1 MFGYALKRVARGWRG
16 FIAFFFGIT
25 IAATLFSGT
34 LLSADSVGHDMLE
47 QAMDLVPVDLIVAD
61 ELRNIYKYNP
71 MEVEAQILA
80 IPNVVDAE
88 QVIRWSAPINYV
100 THDDP
105 HNATDFTIVALEE
118 DSTIWRD
125 VFGPDL
131 PLIGFGEVYIERE
144 SFHASEIDVG
154 QNITLHIFTYEP
166 ASLYSSFETFYLNL
180 TVAGFVDVSLESY
193 AKIMG
198 EAPSFTRSILL
209 GTDQSLSKPPHD
221 LFLMNRDSLVSIF
234 DIAYTQDRVPTQV
247 ISFEILLDLD
257 EDALVNPWDIDR
269 SLRRIE
275 ALSEQID
282 NEVKSNEL
290 HSWRNFI
297 QDILTDVKGVTDSFK
312 TRFILIALPVF
323 FTAWYMGVTVSDVML
338 GSRRREVGLLLTKG
352 FTRRQIF
359 AMFLFETGL
368 IGLLSGVAA
377 LGVSVFLIPLLNIG
391 TVAFGELSFLSLT
404 SVVAVLLF
412 SSVISLLSVLAPSWR
427 VTRMNVIDALMEY
440 RTVEEAQLPSRLE
453 PAVALTLGM
462 YKLLILLL
470 GVSVESFRP
479 VGGGMVINVL
489 YFTWWGFDMILS
501 YLGPILFFWGFTKLF
516 VQGSFRIQELFARA
530 IGSFVGDI
538 SKISMLSARRSL
550 KRTAAVSFL
559 IALIFGY
566 SVSVIG
572 GLSTMSDS
580 RLRTIRMNVGA
591 DAAVWIFDAE
601 EAPELAERID
611 ALDGVASVAI
621 EQWFTAET
629 AFLMMQPRAID
640 PVTWP
645 QTAYYEESWFAIGSE
660 TAFQLLSESNE
671 TIILDRG
678 LAQAAGLVLGG
689 AVTFKIR
696 HNLYST
702 VTVVDLL
709 GPIIP
714 EGGEYQPLP
723 SFVSDEFLE
732 RYSANLDVISARILV
747 RFEPG
752 ADPEAF
758 EASVETMGDNIEAI
772 YTVAEVLESVT
783 SNIFVQGPRQVQQLG
798 IVFSTLVS
806 SIGVILVVSTTLME
820 RRKEITLMVI
830 RGFSVKQLVQMLL
843 IENLGIVS
851 FSILL
856 GGVVGYINVVGDVA
870 LTNAS
875 GGLIRSRIVFPPASL
890 MFIGVIVASII
901 LSVVIPIIVTSRQ
914 SSAKPQWRIIG

>member
-1 MFGYALKRVARGWRG
+1 MFGYAIKRVARGWRG

-61 ELRNIYKYNP
+61 ELRDIYKYNP
-71 MEVEAQILA
+71 MEMEAKILA
-80 IPNVVDAE
+80 IPNVEAAE

-100 THDDP
+100 DYDNP
-105 HNATDFTIVALEE
+105 MNSTDFTIAALEE
-118 DSTIWRD
+118 DSTIWGD
-125 VFGPDL
+125 VFGPEL
-131 PLIGFGEVYIERE
+131 PVIGFGEVYIERE
-144 SFHASEIDVG
+144 SFHASEIEIG
-154 QNITLHIFTYEP
+154 QDITLHLFTYEP
-166 ASLYSSFETFYLNL
+166 ASLSASFETFYLNL

-198 EAPSFTRSILL
+198 DAPSFTRSILL
-209 GTDQSLSKPPHD
+209 GADQSLSKPPHD
-221 LFLMNRDSLVSIF
+221 LLLMNRDSLISIYEV
-234 DIAYTQDRVPTQV
+234 AYLQDRVPTKV
-247 ISFEILLDLD
+247 VSFEILLDLD
-257 EDALVNPWDIDR
+257 ENALVNPWDIDR
-269 SLRRIE
+269 SLQRIQS
-275 ALSEQID
+275 LSEQID

-290 HSWRNFI
+290 HSWQNFI

-312 TRFILIALPVF
+312 TRFIFIALPVF

-391 TVAFGELSFLSLT
+391 TVAFGEFSFLSLT

-412 SSVISLLSVLAPSWR
+412 SSVISILSVLAPSWSA
-427 VTRMNVIDALMEY
+427 TRMNVIDALKEY
-440 RTVEEAQLPSRLE
+440 RTVEEEELPSRLE
-453 PAVALTLGM
+453 PAVALTLGI
-462 YKLLILLL
+462 YKLLMLLL

-479 VGGGMVINVL
+479 VGGGMVINIL
-489 YFTWWGFDMILS
+489 YFTWWGFDMILG
-501 YLGPILFFWGFTKLF
+501 YVGPILFFWGFTRLF
-516 VQGSFRIQELFARA
+516 VQGSFRIQELFGRA
-530 IGSFVGDI
+530 LGSFVGDI

-572 GLSTMSDS
+572 GLSTLSDN
-580 RLRTIRMNVGA
+580 RVRTIRMNVGA

-640 PVTWP
+640 PVAWSE
-645 QTAYYEESWFAIGSE
+645 TAYYEESWFAIGSE

-678 LAQAAGLVLGG
+678 LAQAAGLILGG
-689 AVTFKIR
+689 DVTFKIR

-714 EGGEYQPLP
+714 EGGEYYALP

-732 RYSANLDVISARILV
+732 RYSANLEVISARILV

-752 ADPEAF
+752 ADTEAF
-758 EASVETMGDNIEAI
+758 EASVEMMGDNIEAI

-798 IVFSTLVS
+798 IVFSALVS

-843 IENLGIVS
+843 IENLGVVS

-856 GGVVGYINVVGDVA
+856 GAVVGIINVVGDVA
-870 LTNAS
+870 ITNAS

-914 SSAKPQWRIIG
+914 SSAKPQWRVIE

>member
-1 MFGYALKRVARGWRG
+1 MFGYAIKRVARGWRG

-61 ELRNIYKYNP
+61 ELRDIYKYNP
-71 MEVEAQILA
+71 MEMEAQILA
-80 IPNVVDAE
+80 IPNVMDAE

-105 HNATDFTIVALEE
+105 QNATDFTIAALEE
-118 DSTIWRD
+118 DSTIWGD

-144 SFHASEIDVG
+144 SFHASEIEIG
-154 QNITLHIFTYEP
+154 QNITLHLFTYDP
-166 ASLYSSFETFYLNL
+166 VSLYSSFETFYLNL

-209 GTDQSLSKPPHD
+209 GSDQSLSKPPHD
-221 LFLMNRDSLVSIF
+221 LLLMNRDSLISIF
-234 DIAYTQDRVPTQV
+234 EVAYIQERVPTKV

-269 SLRRIE
+269 SLQRIQ

-290 HSWRNFI
+290 HSWQNFI

-312 TRFILIALPVF
+312 TRFIFIALPVF
-323 FTAWYMGVTVSDVML
+323 FTAWYMGVTVSDVMM

-359 AMFLFETGL
+359 SMFLFETGL

-377 LGVSVFLIPLLNIG
+377 LGVSVFLIPALKIG

-412 SSVISLLSVLAPSWR
+412 SSVISILSVLAPSWS

-440 RTVEEAQLPSRLE
+440 RTVDEEELPSRLE
-453 PAVALTLGM
+453 PAVALTLGI
-462 YKLLILLL
+462 YKLLMLLL
-470 GVSVESFRP
+470 GVSVETFRP
-479 VGGGMVINVL
+479 VGGGMVINML
-489 YFTWWGFDMILS
+489 YFTWWGFDVILG
-501 YLGPILFFWGFTKLF
+501 YLGPILFFWGFTRLF
-516 VQGSFRIQELFARA
+516 VQGSFRIQELFGRA

-572 GLSTMSDS
+572 GLSTLSDN
-580 RLRTIRMNVGA
+580 RVRTIRMNVGA

-601 EAPELAERID
+601 EAPLLAERIE

-640 PVTWP
+640 PEAWS

-671 TIILDRG
+671 TIVLDRG
-678 LAQAAGLVLGG
+678 LAQAAGLILGG
-689 AVTFKIR
+689 DVTFKIR

-747 RFEPG
+747 KFEPG
-752 ADPEAF
+752 ADTEAF
-758 EASVETMGDNIEAI
+758 EASVEMMGDNIEAI

-856 GGVVGYINVVGDVA
+856 GGVVGVINVVGDVA
-870 LTNAS
+870 ITNAS
-875 GGLIRSRIVFPPASL
+875 GGLIRSRIAFPPASL

-914 SSAKPQWRIIG
+914 TSAKPQWRVIE

>member
-105 HNATDFTIVALEE
+105 HNATDFTIAALEE

-221 LFLMNRDSLVSIF
+221 LLLMNRDSLVSIF

-257 EDALVNPWDIDR
+257 EDALVNPWDLDR

-282 NEVKSNEL
+282 NEVKSNEI

-404 SVVAVLLF
+404 SVVVVLLF

-462 YKLLILLL
+462 YKLLMLLL

-516 VQGSFRIQELFARA
+516 VQGSYHIQELFGRA

-689 AVTFKIR
+689 DVTFKIR

>member
-1 MFGYALKRVARGWRG
+1 MFGYAIKRVARGWRG

-61 ELRNIYKYNP
+61 ELRDIYKYNP

-80 IPNVVDAE
+80 IPNVMDAE

-100 THDDP
+100 THNDP
-105 HNATDFTIVALEE
+105 QNATDFTIAALEE
-118 DSTIWRD
+118 NSTIWGD

-144 SFHASEIDVG
+144 SFHASEIEIG
-154 QNITLHIFTYEP
+154 QDITLHLFTYEP

-209 GTDQSLSKPPHD
+209 GSDQSLSKPPHD
-221 LFLMNRDSLVSIF
+221 LILMNRDSIISIF
-234 DIAYTQDRVPTQV
+234 EVAYIQERVPTKV
-247 ISFEILLDLD
+247 VSFEILLDLD

-269 SLRRIE
+269 SLQRIQ

-290 HSWRNFI
+290 HSWQNFI

-312 TRFILIALPVF
+312 TRFIFIALPVF
-323 FTAWYMGVTVSDVML
+323 FTAWYMGVTVSDVMM

-359 AMFLFETGL
+359 SMFLFETGL

-377 LGVSVFLIPLLNIG
+377 LAVSVFLIPLLKIG
-391 TVAFGELSFLSLT
+391 TVAFGELSFLSWT

-440 RTVEEAQLPSRLE
+440 RTVEEEELPSRLE

-462 YKLLILLL
+462 YKLLMLLL

-489 YFTWWGFDMILS
+489 YFTWWGFDMILG
-501 YLGPILFFWGFTKLF
+501 YLGPILFFWGFTRLF
-516 VQGSFRIQELFARA
+516 VQGSFRIQELFGRA

-538 SKISMLSARRSL
+538 SKVSMLSARRSL

-601 EAPELAERID
+601 EAPDLAERID

-671 TIILDRG
+671 TIVLDRG

-689 AVTFKIR
+689 DVTFKIR

-914 SSAKPQWRIIG
+914 NSAKPQWRIIE

>member
-1 MFGYALKRVARGWRG
+1 MLDFALKRVARGWKG

-61 ELRNIYKYNP
+61 ELRDIYKYNP
-71 MEVEAQILA
+71 MEVEARILA

-100 THDDP
+100 DYNNP
-105 HNATDFTIVALEE
+105 MNSTDFIIAALEE
-118 DSTIWRD
+118 NSTIWRD
-125 VFGPDL
+125 VFGPEI
-131 PLIGFGEVYIERE
+131 PLLDFGEVYIESE
-144 SFHASEIDVG
+144 SFHAGEVEVG
-154 QNITLHIFTYEP
+154 QNITLHLFTFEP
-166 ASLYSSFETFYLNL
+166 AAGYPSFETFYINL
-180 TVAGFVDVSLESY
+180 TVGGFVDVGLESY
-193 AKIMG
+193 AKITG
-198 EAPSFTRSILL
+198 ESPSFIRSILL
-209 GTDQSLSKPPHD
+209 GADQSLSKSPHD
-221 LFLMNRDSLVSIF
+221 LLFMSRDSIVSIF
-234 DIAYTQDRVPTQV
+234 EIAYLQERHPSKVV
-247 ISFEILLDLD
+247 SFEILLDLD
-257 EDALVNPWDIDR
+257 EGSLVNPWDIDR
-269 SLRRIE
+269 SLQRVQS
-275 ALSEQID
+275 LSEQID
-282 NEVKSNEL
+282 NEVKSHEL
-290 HSWRNFI
+290 HSWQNFI
-297 QDILTDVKGVTDSFK
+297 QDILRDVKSVTDSFK
-312 TRFILIALPVF
+312 TRFIFIALPVF

-377 LGVSVFLIPLLNIG
+377 LGVSIFVVPALNIG
-391 TVAFGELSFLSLT
+391 TVAFGEFSFLSWT

-412 SSVISLLSVLAPSWR
+412 SSVVSLLSVLAPSWN

-440 RTVEEAQLPSRLE
+440 RTVEEEELPSRLE

-462 YKLLILLL
+462 YKLLMLLL

-479 VGGGMVINVL
+479 VGGGMVINVI
-489 YFTWWGFDMILS
+489 YFTWWGFDLILG

-516 VQGSFRIQELFARA
+516 VQGSFHIQELFGRVL
-530 IGSFVGDI
+530 GSLVGDI
-538 SKISMLSARRSL
+538 SKISMLSARRSV

-572 GLSTMSDS
+572 GLATLSDN
-580 RLRTIRMNVGA
+580 RLRTIQMNVGA
-591 DAAVWIFDAE
+591 DAAVWIFGSED
-601 EAPELAERID
+601 APELAKRIE

-621 EQWFTAET
+621 EQWFIAET

-640 PVTWP
+640 PVAWP
-645 QTAYYEESWFAIGSE
+645 QTAYYEESWFALGSE

-678 LAQAAGLVLGG
+678 IAQASGLILGG
-689 AVTFKIR
+689 DVTFKIR

-709 GPIIP
+709 GPIVP
-714 EGGEYQPLP
+714 EGGEYQALP
-723 SFVSDEFLE
+723 SFVPEGFRDVSPASLE
-732 RYSANLDVISARILV
+732 ITKTRILV
-747 RFEPG
+747 KFEPG
-752 ADPEAF
+752 ADPMAF
-758 EASVETMGDNIEAI
+758 EESVAGMGDNIEAI
-772 YTVAEVLESVT
+772 YTVAEVLENFT

-798 IVFSTLVS
+798 IIFSTLVS

-830 RGFSVKQLVQMLL
+830 RGFSVRQLIQMLL
-843 IENLGIVS
+843 IENFGIVS
-851 FSILL
+851 FSMIL
-856 GGVVGYINVVGDVA
+856 GTVVGYINVVGDVA
-870 LTNAS
+870 ITNTS
-875 GGLIRSRIVFPPASL
+875 GGLILSRIVFPPASL
-890 MFIGVIVASII
+890 MFIGAIVASII
-901 LSVVIPIIVTSRQ
+901 LSVVIPIIISSRQ
-914 SSAKPQWRIIG
+914 NSAKPQWRIIE

>member
-1 MFGYALKRVARGWRG
+1 MIGFALKRVARGWKG

-34 LLSADSVGHDMLE
+34 LLSADSVGHDMLD

-61 ELRNIYKYNP
+61 ELRDIYKYNP
-71 MEVEAQILA
+71 MEVEARILA

-100 THDDP
+100 TFEDP
-105 HNATDFTIVALEE
+105 HNSTDFTIAALEE
-118 DSTIWRD
+118 NSTIWSD
-125 VFGPDL
+125 VFGPEI
-131 PLIGFGEVYIERE
+131 PLLDFGEIYIERE
-144 SFHASEIDVG
+144 SYHASEIEVG
-154 QNITLHIFTYEP
+154 QNITLHLFTYEP
-166 ASLYSSFETFYLNL
+166 AAGYPSFETFYINL
-180 TVAGFVDVSLESY
+180 TVGGFVDVGLESY
-193 AKIMG
+193 AKITG
-198 EAPSFTRSILL
+198 DSPFFIRSILL

-221 LFLMNRDSLVSIF
+221 LLFMSRESLVSIF
-234 DIAYTQDRVPTQV
+234 EIAYLQDRHPSKV
-247 ISFEILLDLD
+247 ITFEILLDLD
-257 EDALVNPWDIDR
+257 EDAIVNPWDIDR
-269 SLRRIE
+269 SLQRVE
-275 ALSEQID
+275 SVSEQID
-282 NEVKSNEL
+282 NEVKRHEL
-290 HSWRNFI
+290 HSWQNFI
-297 QDILTDVKGVTDSFK
+297 QDILRDVKSVTDSFK
-312 TRFILIALPVF
+312 TRFIFIALPVF

-368 IGLLSGVAA
+368 IGLLSGVTA
-377 LGVSVFLIPLLNIG
+377 LGVSIFVVPALNIG
-391 TVAFGELSFLSLT
+391 TVAFGEFSFLSWT

-412 SSVISLLSVLAPSWR
+412 SSVISLLSVLAPSWN

-440 RTVEEAQLPSRLE
+440 RTVEEEERPSRLE

-462 YKLLILLL
+462 YKLLMLIL

-489 YFTWWGFDMILS
+489 YFTWWGFDVILG
-501 YLGPILFFWGFTKLF
+501 YMGPILFFWGFTKLF
-516 VQGSFRIQELFARA
+516 VQGSFHIQELFGRVL
-530 IGSFVGDI
+530 GSLVGDI

-566 SVSVIG
+566 SFSVIG
-572 GLSTMSDS
+572 GLATLSDT
-580 RLRTIRMNVGA
+580 RLRTIQMNVGA

-601 EAPELAERID
+601 EAPELAERIE

-621 EQWFTAET
+621 EQWFIAET

-640 PVTWP
+640 PVAWP
-645 QTAYYEESWFAIGSE
+645 QTAYYEESWFAVGSE
-660 TAFQLLSESNE
+660 TAFQLLTESNE

-678 LAQAAGLVLGG
+678 LAQAAGLIMGG
-689 AVTFKIR
+689 DVTFKIR

-709 GPIIP
+709 GPIVP
-714 EGGEYQPLP
+714 EGGEYQALP

-732 RYSANLDVISARILV
+732 RYSASLDVTRARILV

-752 ADPEAF
+752 ADTMAF
-758 EASVETMGDNIEAI
+758 EESVAGMGDNIEAI
-772 YTVAEVLESVT
+772 YTVAEVLESYT

-798 IVFSTLVS
+798 IIFSTLVS

-830 RGFSVKQLVQMLL
+830 RGFSVKQLIQMLL
-843 IENLGIVS
+843 IENFGIVS
-851 FSILL
+851 FSMLL
-856 GGVVGYINVVGDVA
+856 GAVVGYINVVGEVA
-870 LTNAS
+870 ITNAS
-875 GGLIRSRIVFPPASL
+875 GGLILSRIVFPPSSL
-890 MFIGVIVASII
+890 VFIGAIMVSII
-901 LSVVIPIIVTSRQ
+901 LSVVIPIIVSSRQ
-914 SSAKPQWRIIG
+914 SGAKPQWRLIE

>member
-61 ELRNIYKYNP
+61 ELRDINKYNP

-80 IPNVVDAE
+80 IPNVEDAE

-105 HNATDFTIVALEE
+105 QNATDFTIAALEE
-118 DSTIWRD
+118 DSTIWGD

-144 SFHASEIDVG
+144 SFHASEIEIG
-154 QNITLHIFTYEP
+154 QNITLHLFTYEP

-180 TVAGFVDVSLESY
+180 TVAGFVDVNLESY

-221 LFLMNRDSLVSIF
+221 LLLMSRDSLIAVF
-234 DIAYTQDRVPTQV
+234 EIAYIQDRLPTKV

-257 EDALVNPWDIDR
+257 DDALVNPWDIDR
-269 SLRRIE
+269 SLQRIQS
-275 ALSEQID
+275 LSEQID
-282 NEVKSNEL
+282 NEVKRHEL
-290 HSWRNFI
+290 HSWQNFI

-404 SVVAVLLF
+404 SVVVVLLF

-440 RTVEEAQLPSRLE
+440 RTVEAEQLPSRLE

-516 VQGSFRIQELFARA
+516 VQGSFRIQELFGRA

-591 DAAVWIFDAE
+591 DAAVWIFDAD

-689 AVTFKIR
+689 DVTFKIR

-914 SSAKPQWRIIG
+914 SSAKPQWRVIE

>member
-1 MFGYALKRVARGWRG
+1 MLGFALKRVARGWKG

-61 ELRNIYKYNP
+61 ELRDLYKYNP
-71 MEVEAQILA
+71 MEVEERILA

-100 THDDP
+100 SFDDP
-105 HNATDFTIVALEE
+105 QDSTDFAIAALEE
-118 DSTIWRD
+118 NSTIWED
-125 VFGPDL
+125 VFGPEI
-131 PLIGFGEVYIERE
+131 PLLGFGEVYIESE
-144 SFHASEIDVG
+144 SFHAHEIEVG
-154 QNITLHIFTYEP
+154 QNITLHLFTFEP
-166 ASLYSSFETFYLNL
+166 AAGYPSFETFYLNL
-180 TVAGFVDVSLESY
+180 TVGGFVDVDLESY
-193 AKIMG
+193 AKITG
-198 EAPSFTRSILL
+198 ESPYFIRSILL

-221 LFLMNRDSLVSIF
+221 LLFMNRDTLVSVF
-234 DIAYTQDRVPTQV
+234 EVAYSLDRHPSKV

-269 SLRRIE
+269 SLQRVQS
-275 ALSEQID
+275 LSEQID
-282 NEVKSNEL
+282 NEVKSHEL
-290 HSWRNFI
+290 HSWQNFI
-297 QDILTDVKGVTDSFK
+297 QDILTDVKSVTDSFK
-312 TRFILIALPVF
+312 TRFVFIALPVF

-352 FTRRQIF
+352 FTRGQIF

-368 IGLLSGVAA
+368 IGLLSGVTA
-377 LGVSVFLIPLLNIG
+377 LGVSIFVVPALSIG
-391 TVAFGELSFLSLT
+391 AVAFGEFSFLSWT
-404 SVVAVLLF
+404 SVVAVLVF
-412 SSVISLLSVLAPSWR
+412 SSVISLLSVLAPSWN

-440 RTVEEAQLPSRLE
+440 RTVDEEEKPSRLE

-462 YKLLILLL
+462 YKLLMLLMGL
-470 GVSVESFRP
+470 SVETFRP
-479 VGGGMVINVL
+479 VGGGMVLNVL
-489 YFTWWGFDMILS
+489 YFTWWGFDVILG

-516 VQGSFRIQELFARA
+516 VQGSFHIQELFGR
-530 IGSFVGDI
+530 ILGSFVGDI

-572 GLSTMSDS
+572 GLATLSDT
-580 RLRTIRMNVGA
+580 RLRTIQMNVGA

-601 EAPELAERID
+601 EAPELVERIE
-611 ALDGVASVAI
+611 ALDGVASVAL
-621 EQWFTAET
+621 EQWFIAET

-640 PVTWP
+640 PVAWP
-645 QTAYYEESWFAIGSE
+645 QTAYYEESWFTIGSE
-660 TAFQLLSESNE
+660 DAFQLLSESNE

-678 LAQAAGLVLGG
+678 LAQASGLIQGG
-689 AVTFKIR
+689 DVTFKIR

-709 GPIIP
+709 GPIVP
-714 EGGEYQPLP
+714 EGGEYTALP

-732 RYSANLDVISARILV
+732 RYSVILEVTRARILV

-752 ADPEAF
+752 ADTVAF
-758 EASVETMGDNIEAI
+758 EESVAGMGDNIEAI
-772 YTVAEVLESVT
+772 YTVAEVLESYT
-783 SNIFVQGPRQVQQLG
+783 SNIFVQGPEQVQQLG
-798 IVFSTLVS
+798 IIFSTLVS
-806 SIGVILVVSTTLME
+806 SIGVILVISTTLLE

-843 IENLGIVS
+843 IENFGIVS
-851 FSILL
+851 FSMLL
-856 GGVVGYINVVGDVA
+856 GAVVGYINVVGDVA

-875 GGLIRSRIVFPPASL
+875 GGLILSRIVFPPASL

-901 LSVVIPIIVTSRQ
+901 LSVVIPIIVSSKQ
-914 SSAKPQWRIIG
+914 NSAKPQWRLIE

>member
-1 MFGYALKRVARGWRG
+1 MGFALKRVARGWKG

-61 ELRNIYKYNP
+61 ELRDLNKYNP
-71 MEVEAQILA
+71 MEVEARILA

-100 THDDP
+100 THEDP
-105 HNATDFTIVALEE
+105 QNSTDFIIAALEE
-118 DSTIWRD
+118 NSTIWRD
-125 VFGPDL
+125 VFGPEI
-131 PLIGFGEVYIERE
+131 PLLDFGEVYIERE
-144 SFHASEIDVG
+144 SFHAHEIEVG
-154 QNITLHIFTYEP
+154 QNITLHLFTYEP
-166 ASLYSSFETFYLNL
+166 AAGYPSFETFYINL
-180 TVAGFVDVSLESY
+180 TVGGFVDVDLESY
-193 AKIMG
+193 AKITG
-198 EAPSFTRSILL
+198 ESPFFVRSILL
-209 GTDQSLSKPPHD
+209 GRDQSLSKPPHD
-221 LFLMNRDSLVSIF
+221 LLFMSRDSIVSIF
-234 DIAYTQDRVPTQV
+234 EIAYLQERHPSKV

-257 EDALVNPWDIDR
+257 EGSLVNPWDIDR
-269 SLRRIE
+269 SLQRVQS
-275 ALSEQID
+275 LSEQID
-282 NEVKSNEL
+282 NEVKSHEL
-290 HSWRNFI
+290 HSWQNFI
-297 QDILTDVKGVTDSFK
+297 QDILTDIKSVTDSFK
-312 TRFILIALPVF
+312 TRFIFIALPVF

-368 IGLLSGVAA
+368 VGLLSGVAA
-377 LGVSVFLIPLLNIG
+377 LGVSIFVVPALNIG
-391 TVAFGELSFLSLT
+391 TVAFGEFSFLSWT

-412 SSVISLLSVLAPSWR
+412 SSVVSLLSVLAPSWN

-440 RTVEEAQLPSRLE
+440 RTVEEEELPSRLE

-462 YKLLILLL
+462 YKLLMLLL

-489 YFTWWGFDMILS
+489 YFTWWGFDLILG

-516 VQGSFRIQELFARA
+516 VQGSFHIQELFGRVL
-530 IGSFVGDI
+530 SSLVGDI

-572 GLSTMSDS
+572 GLATLSDN
-580 RLRTIRMNVGA
+580 RLRTIQMNVGA

-601 EAPELAERID
+601 EAPELAERIE

-621 EQWFTAET
+621 EQWFIAET

-640 PVTWP
+640 PVAWP

-660 TAFQLLSESNE
+660 NAFQLLSESNE

-678 LAQAAGLVLGG
+678 LAQASGLILGG
-689 AVTFKIR
+689 DVTFKIR

-709 GPIIP
+709 GPIVP
-714 EGGEYQPLP
+714 EGGEYQALP

-732 RYSANLDVISARILV
+732 RYSVILEVTKTRILV

-752 ADPEAF
+752 ADPMAF
-758 EASVETMGDNIEAI
+758 EESVAGMGDNIEAI
-772 YTVAEVLESVT
+772 YTVAEVLESFT
-783 SNIFVQGPRQVQQLG
+783 SNIFIQGPEQVQQLG
-798 IVFSTLVS
+798 IIFSTLVS

-830 RGFSVKQLVQMLL
+830 RGFSAKQLIQMLL
-843 IENLGIVS
+843 IENFGIVS

-856 GGVVGYINVVGDVA
+856 GAVVGYINVVGDVA
-870 LTNAS
+870 ITNAS
-875 GGLIRSRIVFPPASL
+875 GGLILSRIVFPPASI
-890 MFIGVIVASII
+890 MFIGAIVASII
-901 LSVVIPIIVTSRQ
+901 LSVVIPIIVSSRQ
-914 SSAKPQWRIIG
+914 NSAKPQWRIIE

>member
-1 MFGYALKRVARGWRG
+1 M
-16 FIAFFFGIT
+16 
-25 IAATLFSGT
+25 
-34 LLSADSVGHDMLE
+34 
-47 QAMDLVPVDLIVAD
+47 
-61 ELRNIYKYNP
+61 
-71 MEVEAQILA
+71 
-80 IPNVVDAE
+80 
-88 QVIRWSAPINYV
+88 
-100 THDDP
+100 
-105 HNATDFTIVALEE
+105 
-118 DSTIWRD
+118 
-125 VFGPDL
+125 
-131 PLIGFGEVYIERE
+131 
-144 SFHASEIDVG
+144 
-154 QNITLHIFTYEP
+154 
-166 ASLYSSFETFYLNL
+166 
-180 TVAGFVDVSLESY
+180 
-193 AKIMG
+193 
-198 EAPSFTRSILL
+198 
-209 GTDQSLSKPPHD
+209 
-221 LFLMNRDSLVSIF
+221 
-234 DIAYTQDRVPTQV
+234 
-247 ISFEILLDLD
+247 
-257 EDALVNPWDIDR
+257 
-269 SLRRIE
+269 
-275 ALSEQID
+275 
-282 NEVKSNEL
+282 
-290 HSWRNFI
+290 
-297 QDILTDVKGVTDSFK
+297 TDVKGVTDSFK